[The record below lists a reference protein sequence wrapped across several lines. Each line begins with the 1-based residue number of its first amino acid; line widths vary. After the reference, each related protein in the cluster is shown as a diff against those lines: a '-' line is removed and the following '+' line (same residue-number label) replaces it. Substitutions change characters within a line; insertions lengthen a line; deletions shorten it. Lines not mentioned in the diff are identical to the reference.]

1 MPMDV
6 TIRVAWSD
14 GSVSE
19 HSVPGM
25 PYDDVEVIAEVLSQK
40 LADYLDPAEWP
51 EDEEGLLASVAVEI
65 VA

>member
-1 MPMDV
+1 MDV
-6 TIRVAWSD
+6 RISVSWGD

-25 PYDDVEVIAEVLSQK
+25 PYDDVEVVEEALNQK

-51 EDEEGLLASVAVEI
+51 EDEAGLLASVSVEI

>member
-1 MPMDV
+1 MDV
-6 TIRVAWSD
+6 RIRVAWSD
-14 GSVSE
+14 GSVTE

-25 PYDDVEVIAEVLSQK
+25 PYDDVEVVEEVLSQK

-51 EDEEGLLASVAVEI
+51 ESEAGMLASVWVK

>member
-6 TIRVAWSD
+6 TIRVTWSD

-51 EDEEGLLASVAVEI
+51 ENEAGMLASVWVK